1 MFQRQPQQRDFLLQQ
16 EVEERIVGVMSLDRQ
31 VGAGLGAHL
40 EGPVSS
46 WGPDDSSVVTGRKGF
61 PGGSVVKNLPANAGD
76 VGSIPGSRRSP
87 AEGNGNP
94 FQNGNFLP
102 GKFHGERSLAG

>member
-61 PGGSVVKNLPANAGD
+61 PGVR
-76 VGSIPGSRRSP
+76 SRERI
-87 AEGNGNP
+87 
-94 FQNGNFLP
+94 
-102 GKFHGERSLAG
+102 GERYFRIGGELSVEVSVG